1 MVFKRA
7 CTLDCYDL
15 CTYIAKC
22 NNNKVESIAKWIELS
37 SGNDSDVKKKA
48 VHLLSR
54 YVKLYRVP
62 KAKWKG

>member
-1 MVFKRA
+1 MKI
-7 CTLDCYDL
+7 DK
-15 CTYIAKC
+15 IAKSF
-22 NNNKVESIAKWIELS
+22 NTPNNKVESIPKWIELS

-54 YVKLYRVP
+54 YVKLYIVP

>member
-1 MVFKRA
+1 MSKSKNILEIRNVTKKFN
-7 CTLDCYDL
+7 TP
-15 CTYIAKC
+15 
-22 NNNKVESIAKWIELS
+22 NNKVESIAKWIELS

-54 YVKLYRVP
+54 YVKLYIVP

>member
-1 MVFKRA
+1 MKI
-7 CTLDCYDL
+7 DK
-15 CTYIAKC
+15 IAKSF
-22 NNNKVESIAKWIELS
+22 NTPNNKVESIAKWIALS

-54 YVKLYRVP
+54 YVKLYIVP

>member
-1 MVFKRA
+1 MKI
-7 CTLDCYDL
+7 DK
-15 CTYIAKC
+15 IAKSF
-22 NNNKVESIAKWIELS
+22 NTPNNKVESIAKWIELS

-54 YVKLYRVP
+54 YVKLYIVP

>member
-1 MVFKRA
+1 MKI
-7 CTLDCYDL
+7 DK
-15 CTYIAKC
+15 IAKSF
-22 NNNKVESIAKWIELS
+22 NTPNNKVAKWIELS

-54 YVKLYRVP
+54 YVKLYIVP